1 MIVDPHQA
9 EAIVADGHAG
19 CVAFLNDPRWVW
31 HAAAT
36 LGAEAVHPPQYLRA
50 RPEQWPDAGL
60 TPYPSAP
67 GRR

>member
-1 MIVDPHQA
+1 MIA
-9 EAIVADGHAG
+9 
-19 CVAFLNDPRWVW
+19 DPRRAW
-31 HAAAT
+31 HDAAAA